1 MRAKKF
7 MRVCVAS
14 VVALS
19 IVGCAS
25 VEPPIAQMAVTKASI
40 ANAES
45 AGGNEFAGL
54 EMRAAQEK
62 FDQARRAMEKEQY
75 AEAKLLAEQAHADAK
90 LAEKKSQSAKA
101 QKAAAVIEE
110 DLRILREEINRKTK

>member
-1 MRAKKF
+1 MRATNF
-7 MRVCVAS
+7 VGFFIAS
-14 VVALS
+14 VVTLS
-19 IVGCAS
+19 MLGCAG
-25 VEPPIAQMAVTKASI
+25 VEPPIAQMAVAKTTI

-62 FDQARRAMEKEQY
+62 FEQARRAMEKEQY
-75 AEAKLLAEQAHADAK
+75 AEAKLLAEQAQADAR

>member
-7 MRVCVAS
+7 VGVFVAS

-90 LAEKKSQSAKA
+90 LAEKKYRRATPLEKIADASSAM
-101 QKAAAVIEE
+101 VP
-110 DLRILREEINRKTK
+110 

>member
-1 MRAKKF
+1 MRTTKF
-7 MRVCVAS
+7 ITYCIA
-14 VVALS
+14 AATTLS
-19 IVGCAS
+19 LIGCAS
-25 VEPPIAQMAVTKASI
+25 IEPPIAQMAVTKASI

-45 AGGNEFAGL
+45 AGGNEFAAL
-54 EMRAAQEK
+54 DMRAAQDK
-62 FDQARRAMEKEQY
+62 FEQARRAMEKEQY
-75 AEAKLLAEQAHADAK
+75 TEAKILAEQAQTDAR